1 MKDIRNKDAKD
12 LVKFIAEKREE
23 IRSFHFKAAGAG
35 VRDTK
40 ALNEAKKELARGLT
54 ELNARAK

>member
-12 LVKFIAEKREE
+12 LVKFIALKREE
-23 IRSFHFKAAGAG
+23 IRSFRFKAAGAG

-40 ALNEAKKELARGLT
+40 AHNAAKKELAQALT
-54 ELNARAK
+54 ELNARRK

>member
-1 MKDIRNKDAKD
+1 MKDIRNKNIKD

-23 IRSFHFKAAGAG
+23 IRTLRFKAAGSG
-35 VRDTK
+35 MRDTK
-40 ALNEAKKELARGLT
+40 SINAAKKELARGLT